1 MTAYEKKMNKI
12 IIKAKHDM
20 LAVKETI
27 EMENDQS
34 VTEEFRDGAY
44 NVMYLVE
51 NFIKDKLEAYIN
63 AAVKQYED
71 SQAKA

>member
-1 MTAYEKKMNKI
+1 MAERWEVLQMNELHELHMKI
-12 IIKAKHDM
+12 MEALK
-20 LAVKETI
+20 
-27 EMENDQS
+27 EMENDQT

-51 NFIKDKLEAYIN
+51 SFIKEKLEAYIN

>member
-1 MTAYEKKMNKI
+1 MNELHELHMKI
-12 IIKAKHDM
+12 MEALK
-20 LAVKETI
+20 
-27 EMENDQS
+27 EMENDQT

-51 NFIKDKLEAYIN
+51 SFIKDKLEAYIN

-71 SQAKA
+71 TQAKA

>member
-1 MTAYEKKMNKI
+1 MNELHELHMKI
-12 IIKAKHDM
+12 MEALK
-20 LAVKETI
+20 
-27 EMENDQS
+27 EMENDQT

-51 NFIKDKLEAYIN
+51 SFIKEKLEAYIN

>member
-1 MTAYEKKMNKI
+1 MNELHELHIKI
-12 IIKAKHDM
+12 MEALK
-20 LAVKETI
+20 
-27 EMENDQS
+27 EMENDPT
-34 VTEEFRDGAY
+34 VTEESRDGAY

-51 NFIKDKLEAYIN
+51 SFIKEKLEAYIN

>member
-1 MTAYEKKMNKI
+1 MNELHELHMKI
-12 IIKAKHDM
+12 MEALK
-20 LAVKETI
+20 
-27 EMENDQS
+27 EMENDQT

-51 NFIKDKLEAYIN
+51 SFIKDKLEAYIN

>member
-1 MTAYEKKMNKI
+1 MAERWEVLQMNELHELHMKI
-12 IIKAKHDM
+12 MEALK
-20 LAVKETI
+20 
-27 EMENDQS
+27 EMENDPT

-51 NFIKDKLEAYIN
+51 SFIKEKLEAYIN

>member
-1 MTAYEKKMNKI
+1 MMNELHELHMKI
-12 IIKAKHDM
+12 MEALK
-20 LAVKETI
+20 
-27 EMENDQS
+27 EMENDPT

-51 NFIKDKLEAYIN
+51 SFIKDKLEAYIN

>member
-1 MTAYEKKMNKI
+1 MNELHELHMKI
-12 IIKAKHDM
+12 MEA
-20 LAVKETI
+20 LKE
-27 EMENDQS
+27 MKNDQS

>member
-1 MTAYEKKMNKI
+1 MNELHELHIKIMEALKDMEK
-12 IIKAKHDM
+12 D
-20 LAVKETI
+20 ET
-27 EMENDQS
+27 

-51 NFIKDKLEAYIN
+51 SFIKEKLEAYIEK
-63 AAVKQYED
+63 AVKQYED

>member
-1 MTAYEKKMNKI
+1 MNELHELHMKI
-12 IIKAKHDM
+12 MEALK
-20 LAVKETI
+20 
-27 EMENDQS
+27 EMEKDET

-51 NFIKDKLEAYIN
+51 SFIKDKLEAYIN
-63 AAVKQYED
+63 AAVKKYED

>member
-1 MTAYEKKMNKI
+1 MNELHELHMKI
-12 IIKAKHDM
+12 MEALK
-20 LAVKETI
+20 
-27 EMENDQS
+27 EMEKDQT

-51 NFIKDKLEAYIN
+51 SFIKEKLEAYID

>member
-1 MTAYEKKMNKI
+1 MNELHELHLKI
-12 IIKAKHDM
+12 MEALK
-20 LAVKETI
+20 
-27 EMENDQS
+27 EMEKDQT

-51 NFIKDKLEAYIN
+51 SYIKERLEDYIN
-63 AAVKQYED
+63 KAVKQYED

>member
-1 MTAYEKKMNKI
+1 MNELHELHMKI
-12 IIKAKHDM
+12 MEALK
-20 LAVKETI
+20 

-51 NFIKDKLEAYIN
+51 SFIKEKLEAYID
-63 AAVKQYED
+63 AAIRQYED
-71 SQAKA
+71 TQAKA

>member
-1 MTAYEKKMNKI
+1 MAERWEVLQMNELHELHIKIMEALKDMEK
-12 IIKAKHDM
+12 D
-20 LAVKETI
+20 ET
-27 EMENDQS
+27 

-51 NFIKDKLEAYIN
+51 SFIKEKLEAYIEK
-63 AAVKQYED
+63 AVKQYED

>member
-1 MTAYEKKMNKI
+1 MNELHELHMKI
-12 IIKAKHDM
+12 MEALK
-20 LAVKETI
+20 

-51 NFIKDKLEAYIN
+51 SFIKEKLEAYIN